1 MNAHR
6 IASKPYR
13 GFTLLEF
20 LVALTILALMLGMT
34 MNSLNFSVRTSNS
47 VESSILATEQVH
59 LAHRALR
66 RQIQQAV
73 PLMRG
78 METGPDR
85 LDFAGQTKALE
96 FVAPLNGVG
105 AYAGLH
111 RVRFEIEDDAGF
123 DGNGGRIVM
132 YYVRDASVTDPQ
144 WTDAGGSALVMDG
157 FASAEFDYSSET
169 APAGVDWV
177 REWRDPARLPGL
189 VRVRVEY
196 PDGSERMA
204 PDLVVAIR
212 STSRNRM
219 SRRGGG

>member
-1 MNAHR
+1 MNGRR
-6 IASKPYR
+6 ISSRICR

-20 LVALTILALMLGMT
+20 LVAMTILALMLGVT

-47 VESSILATEQVH
+47 VEASILATEQEH

-73 PLMRG
+73 PLTRR
-78 METGPDR
+78 MEAGLNR
-85 LDFAGQTKALE
+85 LDFAGQTKSLE

-105 AYAGLH
+105 SFAGLH
-111 RVRFEIEDDAGF
+111 RVRLDIEDDAGF
-123 DGNGGRIVM
+123 DGNRGRIVM
-132 YYVRDASVTDPQ
+132 YYARDAAVESPD
-144 WTDAGGSALVMDG
+144 WKDAGGAVVVMDG
-157 FASAEFDYSSET
+157 FASAQFEYSSET

-189 VRVRVEY
+189 VRVHVEY
-196 PDGSERMA
+196 PAGSERMV
-204 PDLVVAIR
+204 PDLVIAIR

-219 SRRGGG
+219 SRRGAG

>member
-1 MNAHR
+1 MNAR
-6 IASKPYR
+6 RVSSRACR

-34 MNSLNFSVRTSNS
+34 MNSLGFSVRTSNS

-59 LAHRALR
+59 LAQRALR

-73 PLMRG
+73 PLMRR

-85 LDFAGQTKALE
+85 LDFAGQAKVLE
-96 FVAPLNGVG
+96 FVAPLSGVG
-105 AYAGLH
+105 SYAGLH
-111 RVRFEIEDDAGF
+111 RIRLEIEDNTGF
-123 DGNGGRIVM
+123 DGDGGRIVM
-132 YYVRDASVTDPQ
+132 YYARDASVTEPQ
-144 WTDAGGSALVMDG
+144 WTDAGGSVLVMDG
-157 FASAEFDYSSET
+157 FASGEFDYSSET

-177 REWRDPARLPGL
+177 REWRDQSRLPGL

-196 PDGSERMA
+196 PDGSERAA
-204 PDLVVAIR
+204 PDLVIAIR

-219 SRRGGG
+219 SRRGAG

>member
-1 MNAHR
+1 MNAR
-6 IASKPYR
+6 RASSRHCR

-34 MNSLNFSVRTSNS
+34 MNSLSFSVRTSNS
-47 VESSILATEQVH
+47 VESSILATEQAH
-59 LAHRALR
+59 LAQRALR

-73 PLMRG
+73 PLMRS

-85 LDFAGQTKALE
+85 LDFAGQSKALE

-105 AYAGLH
+105 SYAGLH
-111 RVRFEIEDDAGF
+111 RVRFEIEDDTGL
-123 DGNGGRIVM
+123 DGDGGRIVM
-132 YYVRDASVTDPQ
+132 YYARNASVTEPG

-157 FASAEFDYSSET
+157 FASAEFEYSSKM

-196 PDGSERMA
+196 PEGSERIA

-212 STSRNRM
+212 STSRSRM